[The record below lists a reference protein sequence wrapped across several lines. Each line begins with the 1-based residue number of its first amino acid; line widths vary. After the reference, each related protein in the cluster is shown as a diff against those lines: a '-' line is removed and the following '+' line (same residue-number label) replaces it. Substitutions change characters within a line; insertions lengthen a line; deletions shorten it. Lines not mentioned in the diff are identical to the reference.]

1 MRRTSDMVMPTP
13 ELANLASRLLHE
25 LRPGIDKY
33 ALLDRATGESYDL
46 PDEVSRLLRE
56 ACAEIAQNRAVCLG
70 FTELEL
76 TTNQTADVL
85 NVSRTF
91 VLTLIERGELSCRL
105 VGTHR
110 RVRLDDALRYRDQM
124 QMIAEAGIAEIAKLD
139 GELGI
144 GD

>member
-85 NVSRTF
+85 NGSRTF
-91 VLTLIERGELSCRL
+91 VLTLMSGGSCRAASWE
-105 VGTHR
+105 R
-110 RVRLDDALRYRDQM
+110 
-124 QMIAEAGIAEIAKLD
+124 
-139 GELGI
+139 I
-144 GD
+144 GASGWTTLCATVIKCR

>member
-1 MRRTSDMVMPTP
+1 MSSGDHFA
-13 ELANLASRLLHE
+13 LSR
-25 LRPGIDKY
+25 Y
-33 ALLDRATGESYDL
+33 NRATRESYNL
-46 PDEVSRLLRE
+46 PDGVSCLLRE

-76 TTNQTADVL
+76 TTNQIADVL

-91 VLTLIERGELSCRL
+91 VLTLIGRGELPCRL

-110 RVRLDDALRYRDQM
+110 RIRLDDALRYRDQM
-124 QMIAEAGIAEIAKLD
+124 ELVAEAGIAELAKLD
-139 GELGI
+139 DELGL